1 MMIAVA
7 LDAPTASRPAQM
19 NAPRS
24 TAQMNAATPWSM
36 LGRWKRGT
44 ARDPS
49 DSGGGEA
56 GPGKFAEPVALSSTT
71 PAGFPLARTALGCG
85 FDLLALRA
93 RRNRQ
98 PRERPC
104 PAQGGVDGSRAKCDV
119 CRDTSTAAAA
129 DCGGPVDEESA
140 WPLVE
145 SWIAEAKN
153 DARVLAGDRRR
164 GEEAL
169 RLLQVTPRSALG
181 AIAIETGGLLV
192 DHGWVRVLGGDG
204 LVRWN
209 ALGGADA
216 VEPLEDAL
224 VVAYDAIGG
233 FYALNGGA
241 FPGSRAPSSSSLPT
255 RSSGRT

>member
-1 MMIAVA
+1 M
-7 LDAPTASRPAQM
+7 SR
-19 NAPRS
+19 
-24 TAQMNAATPWSM
+24 
-36 LGRWKRGT
+36 
-44 ARDPS
+44 AR
-49 DSGGGEA
+49 
-56 GPGKFAEPVALSSTT
+56 
-71 PAGFPLARTALGCG
+71 GCG
-85 FDLLALRA
+85 RFA
-93 RRNRQ
+93 RKVRRL
-98 PRERPC
+98 PRHFH
-104 PAQGGVDGSRAKCDV
+104 SR
-119 CRDTSTAAAA
+119 RRRLW
-129 DCGGPVDEESA
+129 GPVDEESA

-241 FPGSRAPSSSSLPT
+241 FPREPGSVFFLAPDTLGGEDFEMGHSVFVRWLCDADLDGFYDELGWPGWEREVPDGSLELGFPLYPP
-255 RSSGRT
+255 

>member
-56 GPGKFAEPVALSSTT
+56 GPWKFAEPVALSSTT

-93 RRNRQ
+93 RRNRHARRG
-98 PRERPC
+98 PGAGE
-104 PAQGGVDGSRAKCDV
+104 GGVDGRAANWGGSC
-119 CRDTSTAAAA
+119 SNSAATVAN
-129 DCGGPVDEESA
+129 VDNA
-140 WPLVE
+140 VGRG
-145 SWIAEAKN
+145 
-153 DARVLAGDRRR
+153 ARTREIRRAGDAFVRHARWLS
-164 GEEAL
+164 ACAYC
-169 RLLQVTPRSALG
+169 PR
-181 AIAIETGGLLV
+181 V
-192 DHGWVRVLGGDG
+192 W
-204 LVRWN
+204 
-209 ALGGADA
+209 
-216 VEPLEDAL
+216 
-224 VVAYDAIGG
+224 
-233 FYALNGGA
+233 
-241 FPGSRAPSSSSLPT
+241 
-255 RSSGRT
+255 